1 MVHGIKHYALF
12 TSHAPWVQLV
22 VLGGSLQAD
31 KRFHVCRRGGD
42 GGKPCRPG
50 RRGGGGEG
58 TPARVYKNHRRLW
71 RERGR
76 LDHAREGSGGGRGC
90 RKSFRDVRKVN
101 LLG

>member
-1 MVHGIKHYALF
+1 MSAE
-12 TSHAPWVQLV
+12 
-22 VLGGSLQAD
+22 GG
-31 KRFHVCRRGGD
+31 GGD

-71 RERGR
+71 REKGR
-76 LDHAREGSGGGRGC
+76 LDQAREGSGGERGC